1 MYDVVSSSSG
11 YSWSMN
17 AYCPAPGVGPK
28 SPSDN
33 NYIPGFSANLMLK
46 DLKLSQQAAKL
57 ADADT
62 PIGAKATELYRQFV
76 EDENS
81 GDQDFSAMLK
91 RFEKRKHSH

>member
-1 MYDVVSSSSG
+1 MEKVISDSLGASSEELPES
-11 YSWSMN
+11 
-17 AYCPAPGVGPK
+17 
-28 SPSDN
+28 SPSAI
-33 NYIPGFSANLMLK
+33 YNLLMESLDPKAMLK